1 MKECKVTVPNVDEL
15 FREDDCHPELVKK
28 SKGEP
33 KQDVGLIETLKD
45 DVSDVVDNYVLST
58 RGLTVWEIMNLKND
72 LRETIQKWWTNQNTN
87 S

>member
-1 MKECKVTVPNVDEL
+1 MEERDVTIPAIDDL
-15 FREDDCHPELVKK
+15 FRKEDYQPELVKE

-72 LRETIQKWWTNQNTN
+72 LCETIQKWWTNQNTN